1 MNSNSYQ
8 VSIYE
13 VNRFLE
19 ELRNILSNKESIL
32 DIIPKKKHEDPC
44 DSSTTE
50 NTLLDLEYDSE
61 DVRRELSQLEISDY
75 IENIVDDKDSKL
87 PPFWVF
93 GKVINAKEIYIK
105 LKIKSPKK
113 IFCVS
118 FHYAKYKL
126 KNSPY
131 K

>member
-1 MNSNSYQ
+1 MK
-8 VSIYE
+8 SIDFSKNLEIYFQTK
-13 VNRFLE
+13 NPFL
-19 ELRNILSNKESIL
+19 ILYL
-32 DIIPKKKHEDPC
+32 KKKHEDPC